1 MENIEKE
8 YYESGALLHEYSV
21 RDGRK
26 HGPYRRY
33 YESGALRMSATYRD
47 GFMEGPE
54 EEFFENG
61 RLKQLPT
68 QRKKRE
74 VVLQVLAEA
83 FEPGRT
89 YPESAVDE
97 AIRAR
102 YDDYCTVRREMI
114 AFGIMA
120 RRRNPA
126 GGEDLYEVKG
136 EMQN

>member
-61 RLKQLPT
+61 Q
-68 QRKKRE
+68 
-74 VVLQVLAEA
+74 LQVRRVYCHGEVADSVVVALNPDGTLSETSEHTGKWAWKA
-83 FEPGRT
+83 
-89 YPESAVDE
+89 AVAAATM
-97 AIRAR
+97 AIA
-102 YDDYCTVRREMI
+102 
-114 AFGIMA
+114 GS
-120 RRRNPA
+120 PA
-126 GGEDLYEVKG
+126 NSGC
-136 EMQN
+136 